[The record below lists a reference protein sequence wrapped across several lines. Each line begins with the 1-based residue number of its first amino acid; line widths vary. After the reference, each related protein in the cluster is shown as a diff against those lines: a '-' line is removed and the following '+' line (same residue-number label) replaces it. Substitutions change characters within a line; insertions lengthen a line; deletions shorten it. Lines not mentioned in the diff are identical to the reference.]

1 MSEVEDK
8 STGSGSGGYS
18 TSTNS
23 APTLETQEENVT
35 SGEQSNAAS
44 NSQLPPEAS
53 PGTNTPPPQ
62 PAKGSPGILAEDLGS
77 GRKYGAMIYIQNRFD
92 GQITAKTTNFY
103 LQQMA
108 IGLRERSQV
117 LETFGVANVSFFGQ
131 TAKVYNFGGTCLD

>member
-1 MSEVEDK
+1 MAAVEDNI
-8 STGSGSGGYS
+8 TGSNSGGYS

-23 APTLETQEENVT
+23 APTLDTQEANVT
-35 SGEQSNAAS
+35 SSEQSNAAS
-44 NSQLPPEAS
+44 NSQIPPEAS
-53 PGTNTPPPQ
+53 PALNTPPPQ